1 MKKELRAALLV
12 LSSIA
17 LIGCKPTSSQ
27 SSTEEGTNTSKE
39 TTTTETVNES
49 SSTVEEKTISF
60 NDAIKQLTG
69 LYRSNEG
76 DFASKEI
83 AIEISNRDDKTITKK
98 TTTREIYN
106 DLSGYGQTNIHKTD
120 LVNNKEEYLFDTI
133 NQRVAYKS
141 DKIREDN
148 NNVGLYDLQYV
159 AEISSNFPLRDSS
172 TSRKFVVANKDIATS
187 NNLAEGSY
195 VLEAGK
201 GLSSTLDCS
210 YKAATYIANNLMNN
224 YATQTGVETFVVTS
238 TEEGNKYST
247 SLSYETTDDG
257 MTTKIEES
265 CVFVINHSRLTSL
278 KYETITSDYRSEED
292 KSIKKD
298 SFEAVIEYNDRVSP
312 AENAF
317 DPTLYFLS
325 EIKEAK
331 FVDTFGNDVDATRLD
346 KDKNQYL
353 RAYPVTY
360 IPSTAVDFDL
370 KTLVPTETSD
380 KTIASIDE
388 KTGIIEP
395 KKEGTVTITFTYF
408 GKGEDGVWDNKTI
421 DLDLTIKPS
430 KPTSIYVDQFAI
442 PNSIVPL
449 GDTLSF
455 EAKLFPSGVDQDIEV
470 SSANPE
476 IISATFDAAASKVN
490 VTGVAEGKTSI
501 TVKSI
506 SHPKIS
512 KTLNLECQVKID
524 LEWFNANVVGH
535 TFRCDKTGYE
545 GRTLTFNENGAG
557 VCVENTSDGKSYTD
571 TFTYAYI
578 ADAQLSLTNWSSNA
592 CGYSTD
598 TNDYE
603 SETPENA
610 TMFILN
616 GKPTLKLY
624 RPIAYNYH
632 TFTRID

>member
-1 MKKELRAALLV
+1 MKKELRATLLV

-17 LIGCKPTSSQ
+17 LIGCKPTSSE
-27 SSTEEGTNTSKE
+27 SSTEEDTNTSKE
-39 TTTTETVNES
+39 TTTTETVTES

-83 AIEISNRDDKTITKK
+83 AIETSNRDNKTITKK

-106 DLSGYGQTNIHKTD
+106 DLSGYGQTNIYKTD

-210 YKAATYIANNLMNN
+210 YKAATYIENNLMNN
-224 YATQTGVETFVVTS
+224 YATQTGVETFVVAS

-395 KKEGTVTITFTYF
+395 KKEGTVKITFTYF

-442 PNSIVPL
+442 PNNIVPL

-476 IISATFDAAASKVN
+476 IISATFDATTSKVN

-506 SHPKIS
+506 SHPEIS

-535 TFRCDKTGYE
+535 TFRCDKAGYE

-557 VCVENTSDGKSYTD
+557 VCIDIYGSTTD
-571 TFTYAYI
+571 TYTFKYAYI
-578 ADAQLSLTNWSSNA
+578 ADAQLSLTNWNSNA

-610 TMFILN
+610 TIFVSN

>member
-1 MKKELRAALLV
+1 MKKELRATLLA

-27 SSTEEGTNTSKE
+27 SSTEEDTNTSKE
-39 TTTTETVNES
+39 TTTTETVTES
-49 SSTVEEKTISF
+49 SSTVEKKTISF
-60 NDAIKQLTG
+60 NDAIKQLVG

-76 DFASKEI
+76 DFASKET
-83 AIEISNRDDKTITKK
+83 AIEISNRDNKTITKK

-106 DLSGYGQTNIHKTD
+106 DLSGYGQTNIYKTD

-133 NQRVAYKS
+133 NQRVAYRS

-395 KKEGTVTITFTYF
+395 KKEGTVTITLTYF

-442 PNSIVPL
+442 PNNIVPL

-470 SSANPE
+470 SCANPE
-476 IISATFDAAASKVN
+476 IISATFDATTSKVN

-506 SHPKIS
+506 SHPEIS
-512 KTLNLECQVKID
+512 KTLNLECQIKID

-535 TFRCDKTGYE
+535 TFRCDKAGYE

-557 VCVENTSDGKSYTD
+557 VCVDIYGSTTD
-571 TFTYAYI
+571 TYTFKYAYI
-578 ADAQLSLTNWSSNA
+578 AEAQLSLTNWSSNA

-598 TNDYE
+598 SNDYE
-603 SETPENA
+603 NETPEN
-610 TMFILN
+610 TTIFVSN

-624 RPIAYNYH
+624 RPTGYNYH

>member
-1 MKKELRAALLV
+1 MKKELRATLLV

-17 LIGCKPTSSQ
+17 LIGCKPTSSE
-27 SSTEEGTNTSKE
+27 SSTEEDSNTSKE
-39 TTTTETVNES
+39 TTTTETENES

-60 NDAIKQLTG
+60 NDAIKQLVG

-83 AIEISNRDDKTITKK
+83 AIETSNRDNKTITKK

-106 DLSGYGQTNIHKTD
+106 DLSGYGQTNIYKTD

-133 NQRVAYKS
+133 NQRVAYRS

-148 NNVGLYDLQYV
+148 NNVGLYGLQYV

-195 VLEAGK
+195 VLEADK

-210 YKAATYIANNLMNN
+210 YKTATYIANNLMNN
-224 YATQTGVETFVVTS
+224 YAAQTGVETFVVTS

-395 KKEGTVTITFTYF
+395 KKEGTVKITFTYF

-442 PNSIVPL
+442 PNNIVPL
-449 GDTLSF
+449 GDSLSF
-455 EAKLFPSGVDQDIEV
+455 EAKLFPSGVDQDIEA

-476 IISATFDAAASKVN
+476 IISATFDAATSKVN

-506 SHPKIS
+506 SHPEIS
-512 KTLNLECQVKID
+512 KTLNLECQIKID

-535 TFRCDKTGYE
+535 TFRCDKAGYE

-557 VCVENTSDGKSYTD
+557 VCVDIYGSTTD
-571 TFTYAYI
+571 TYTFKYAYI
-578 ADAQLSLTNWSSNA
+578 KDAQLSLTNWNSNA

-598 TNDYE
+598 SNDYE
-603 SETPENA
+603 NETPENA
-610 TMFILN
+610 SIFVSN